1 MTIAVTAGRSWI
13 GVEMTDEK
21 KPVHCGCGG
30 EVVVGHIEK
39 TSYLPKDRWY
49 IGCPKCDICTG
60 LYDTEAEA
68 IEAWNTAMGERTAKV
83 VCHGTTMGL
92 SFCCGNCGKPVHSE
106 GKYCHHCGAKLD
118 WSE

>member
-1 MTIAVTAGRSWI
+1 MRS
-13 GVEMTDEK
+13 ES
-21 KPVHCGCGG
+21 KPVRCGCGG
-30 EVVVGHIEK
+30 EGVVRKGQTTECWWVEC
-39 TSYLPKDRWY
+39 S
-49 IGCPKCDICTG
+49 KCEISTMWK
-60 LYDTEAEA
+60 LRYSESEA

-118 WSE
+118 WSGHE